1 MRIGQ
6 LSCFKNIRRV
16 IITVTLFWNIK
27 GGKEDEIFY

>member
-6 LSCFKNIRRV
+6 LSCFKSTRRV
-16 IITVTLFWNIK
+16 IITVTLFRNIK